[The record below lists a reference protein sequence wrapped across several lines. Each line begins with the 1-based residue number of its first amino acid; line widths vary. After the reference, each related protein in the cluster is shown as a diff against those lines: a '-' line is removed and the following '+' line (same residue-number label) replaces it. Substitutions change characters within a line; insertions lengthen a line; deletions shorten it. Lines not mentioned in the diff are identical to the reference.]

1 MRHIIRRTAGLFAG
15 CLLFLSAEA
24 TAAEPVPAR
33 AGGAPGQNIPA
44 YRNAVNV
51 GDVGN
56 AGRAKR
62 TEDAGNAGGGTSR
75 GAAPDTTGRAGGA
88 EAGTVSRGAARRRA
102 SAYRTGYDTGY
113 RNGYA
118 AGYRAA
124 LDQTKK
130 QAPAATPLLSSFS
143 ADTTGRR
150 RRLVHSIGAEFR
162 PEYIPPTNIFLAGA
176 NMAGEPIQRSLAAH
190 LRYSF
195 RFRPGSRPDCIYG
208 GVYQG
213 IGVSYYSFG
222 NRGELG
228 NPVAVYLFQG
238 ARIARISPLVS
249 FNYEWNFGL
258 SFGWKP
264 YDTNYNRA
272 NIMMGSRVNAYLN
285 VDFYL
290 NWLLTQR
297 LELTTGLSMTHFSN
311 GNTKFPNAGLNAVGL
326 RAGLTY
332 NFGRKSSEMAP
343 RTVCPAFPRHFSYD
357 LTFFGSWRR
366 KGIEVGDK
374 QYAAPDAYTV
384 LGFNFAS
391 MYNFGYKFRA
401 GVSLDG
407 VYDGSA
413 NVAIADQIVEMG
425 SSADLTVE
433 KPGVD
438 RQLALGVSAR
448 AEFVMPYFNIGVG
461 LGTNFLHKGG
471 DLKAFYQMLTLKVA
485 VTRSS
490 YVHIGYSLRDFHMP
504 NFLMLGVGYRFNNKY
519 PRLR

>member
-176 NMAGEPIQRSLAAH
+176 NMAGARWPPTCVIRSASAPGRAPTVSTAAYT
-190 LRYSF
+190 R
-195 RFRPGSRPDCIYG
+195 
-208 GVYQG
+208 
-213 IGVSYYSFG
+213 
-222 NRGELG
+222 ELG
-228 NPVAVYLFQG
+228 
-238 ARIARISPLVS
+238 SPITAS
-249 FNYEWNFGL
+249 A
-258 SFGWKP
+258 
-264 YDTNYNRA
+264 TA
-272 NIMMGSRVNAYLN
+272 
-285 VDFYL
+285 
-290 NWLLTQR
+290 
-297 LELTTGLSMTHFSN
+297 
-311 GNTKFPNAGLNAVGL
+311 
-326 RAGLTY
+326 
-332 NFGRKSSEMAP
+332 
-343 RTVCPAFPRHFSYD
+343 
-357 LTFFGSWRR
+357 GSWATRLPSTSSR
-366 KGIEVGDK
+366 
-374 QYAAPDAYTV
+374 AR
-384 LGFNFAS
+384 AS
-391 MYNFGYKFRA
+391 HA
-401 GVSLDG
+401 
-407 VYDGSA
+407 
-413 NVAIADQIVEMG
+413 
-425 SSADLTVE
+425 
-433 KPGVD
+433 
-438 RQLALGVSAR
+438 SAR
-448 AEFVMPYFNIGVG
+448 WYRSTTSGISACRSDGNP
-461 LGTNFLHKGG
+461 T
-471 DLKAFYQMLTLKVA
+471 
-485 VTRSS
+485 TRTTTAPTS
-490 YVHIGYSLRDFHMP
+490 
-504 NFLMLGVGYRFNNKY
+504 
-519 PRLR
+519 

>member
-162 PEYIPPTNIFLAGA
+162 PEYSRSSARWPPTCVI
-176 NMAGEPIQRSLAAH
+176 RSASAPGRAPTVSTAAYT
-190 LRYSF
+190 R
-195 RFRPGSRPDCIYG
+195 
-208 GVYQG
+208 
-213 IGVSYYSFG
+213 
-222 NRGELG
+222 ELG
-228 NPVAVYLFQG
+228 
-238 ARIARISPLVS
+238 SPITAS
-249 FNYEWNFGL
+249 A
-258 SFGWKP
+258 
-264 YDTNYNRA
+264 TA
-272 NIMMGSRVNAYLN
+272 
-285 VDFYL
+285 
-290 NWLLTQR
+290 
-297 LELTTGLSMTHFSN
+297 
-311 GNTKFPNAGLNAVGL
+311 
-326 RAGLTY
+326 
-332 NFGRKSSEMAP
+332 
-343 RTVCPAFPRHFSYD
+343 
-357 LTFFGSWRR
+357 GSWATRLPSTSSR
-366 KGIEVGDK
+366 
-374 QYAAPDAYTV
+374 AR
-384 LGFNFAS
+384 AS
-391 MYNFGYKFRA
+391 HA
-401 GVSLDG
+401 
-407 VYDGSA
+407 
-413 NVAIADQIVEMG
+413 
-425 SSADLTVE
+425 
-433 KPGVD
+433 
-438 RQLALGVSAR
+438 SAR
-448 AEFVMPYFNIGVG
+448 WYRSTTSGISACRSDGNP
-461 LGTNFLHKGG
+461 T
-471 DLKAFYQMLTLKVA
+471 
-485 VTRSS
+485 TRTTTAPTS
-490 YVHIGYSLRDFHMP
+490 
-504 NFLMLGVGYRFNNKY
+504 
-519 PRLR
+519 

>member
-162 PEYIPPTNIFLAGA
+162 PEYIPPTN
-176 NMAGEPIQRSLAAH
+176 RSSARWPPTCVIRSASAPGRAPTVSTAAYT
-190 LRYSF
+190 R
-195 RFRPGSRPDCIYG
+195 
-208 GVYQG
+208 
-213 IGVSYYSFG
+213 
-222 NRGELG
+222 ELG
-228 NPVAVYLFQG
+228 
-238 ARIARISPLVS
+238 SPITAS
-249 FNYEWNFGL
+249 A
-258 SFGWKP
+258 
-264 YDTNYNRA
+264 TA
-272 NIMMGSRVNAYLN
+272 
-285 VDFYL
+285 
-290 NWLLTQR
+290 
-297 LELTTGLSMTHFSN
+297 
-311 GNTKFPNAGLNAVGL
+311 
-326 RAGLTY
+326 
-332 NFGRKSSEMAP
+332 
-343 RTVCPAFPRHFSYD
+343 
-357 LTFFGSWRR
+357 GSWATRLPSTSSR
-366 KGIEVGDK
+366 
-374 QYAAPDAYTV
+374 AR
-384 LGFNFAS
+384 AS
-391 MYNFGYKFRA
+391 HA
-401 GVSLDG
+401 
-407 VYDGSA
+407 
-413 NVAIADQIVEMG
+413 
-425 SSADLTVE
+425 
-433 KPGVD
+433 
-438 RQLALGVSAR
+438 SAR
-448 AEFVMPYFNIGVG
+448 WYRSTTSGISACRSDGNP
-461 LGTNFLHKGG
+461 T
-471 DLKAFYQMLTLKVA
+471 
-485 VTRSS
+485 TRTTTAPTS
-490 YVHIGYSLRDFHMP
+490 
-504 NFLMLGVGYRFNNKY
+504 
-519 PRLR
+519 